1 MREGF
6 IKGDYAAIPY
16 GKKQLMII
24 HNGQQIEVV
33 STPLQA
39 QKFIKKH
46 IASQSSATL
55 PLD

>member
-1 MREGF
+1 MKEGF
-6 IKGDYAAIPY
+6 IKGDYAAVPY

-33 STPLQA
+33 NTPLQA

-46 IASQSSATL
+46 QATQSTAKL
-55 PLD
+55 PIN

>member
-24 HNGQQIEVV
+24 HNGHQLEVV
-33 STPLQA
+33 NTPLQA

-46 IASQSSATL
+46 SASQSSGTL
-55 PLD
+55 PVD

>member
-6 IKGDYAAIPY
+6 IKGDYAAVPY

-24 HNGQQIEVV
+24 YNGHQLEVV
-33 STPLQA
+33 NTPLQA

-46 IASQSSATL
+46 QVTQSTAKL
-55 PLD
+55 PIN

>member
-1 MREGF
+1 MKEGF
-6 IKGDYAAIPY
+6 IKGDYAAVPY

-33 STPLQA
+33 NTPLQA

>member
-6 IKGDYAAIPY
+6 IKGDYAAVPY

-33 STPLQA
+33 NTPLQA

-46 IASQSSATL
+46 IASQSSAIL